1 MAQADSQSTTHSA
14 FLRSPKK
21 PVAADAVS
29 LPSAVPAPAGVV
41 VSVPEASDPIFSAID
56 SHKREL
62 DRRNQTIE
70 TICAA
75 EDRNKAEER
84 DAWHRYE
91 EASIVLL
98 TAKPTT
104 MAGVI
109 ALMNYLALP
118 ESSGPGI
125 CETILDGARL
135 SSNQKAAAAA
145 EQFPALSAKVLQEIT
160 EKRSQADPQGSAELS
175 ASPQQNNQ
183 GPSFKSRSTR

>member
-1 MAQADSQSTTHSA
+1 
-14 FLRSPKK
+14 LRSSKTPL
-21 PVAADAVS
+21 AADAII
-29 LPSAVPAPAGVV
+29 LPRAVPGPE
-41 VSVPEASDPIFSAID
+41 VSGLEASDPIFTAID
-56 SHKREL
+56 AHKREL
-62 DRRNQTIE
+62 DKRNQTIE
-70 TICAA
+70 AICNA
-75 EDRNKAEER
+75 EDGHKAEER

-160 EKRSQADPQGSAELS
+160 EKRSQADPPASTELS
-175 ASPQQNNQ
+175 ASPQQ
-183 GPSFKSRSTR
+183 GPSSKSRSTP